1 MPQTLFERATN
12 NIGIYIYSI
21 RQNETKV
28 HSLQMKLK
36 LLA

>member
-28 HSLQMKLK
+28 CIDYKWN
-36 LLA
+36 